1 MTWEGEK
8 DGFWVGYLGLEIEFE
23 YLLDLFI
30 YLFIFENVL
39 DVFLVKY
46 ILSSWEN
53 VLLRLE
59 SGLLCITSFK
69 GKMPMHR
76 LP

>member
-1 MTWEGEK
+1 MVSGLGTWVWK
-8 DGFWVGYLGLEIEFE
+8 LNLNICWIFLNF
-23 YLLDLFI
+23 F
-30 YLFIFENVL
+30 FIFENVL

>member
-1 MTWEGEK
+1 MVSGLGTWVWK
-8 DGFWVGYLGLEIEFE
+8 LNLNICW
-23 YLLDLFI
+23 I
-30 YLFIFENVL
+30 YLFIFFFENVL

>member
-1 MTWEGEK
+1 MVSGLGTWVWK
-8 DGFWVGYLGLEIEFE
+8 LNLNICW
-23 YLLDLFI
+23 I
-30 YLFIFENVL
+30 YLFFFFFENVL